1 MRNPR
6 GRGRRYVRKSKQ
18 YRGKRTAVL
27 SKPVKRA
34 IKQVI
39 NRQQERKYT
48 AESYQRQLN
57 AISNSTTNEM
67 FPCVPYT
74 IQAGA
79 GTASSSQRIGQK
91 VTCARMYSDF
101 HISLAP
107 GITGSKDLVVKLW
120 VLTSK
125 ALKNYDDI
133 SKWGTTGNRP
143 LPINFLNDGQGG
155 TSVPLGFLY
164 DLDKPVENE
173 EWTSHKE
180 VTFRL
185 SKSTGVLINNQSG
198 FAPSAPVA
206 MVMGGG
212 STFKRIRVY
221 HKAPKVLNFDANLG
235 QQYPENFAPVWTLSY
250 AYADGTAPVPANTDV
265 YVNVTNHME
274 FYDA

>member
-1 MRNPR
+1 MRIRRGGRKVRNQPR
-6 GRGRRYVRKSKQ
+6 RKRVAK
-18 YRGKRTAVL
+18 KAVL

-34 IKQVI
+34 ITTII

-57 AISNSTTNEM
+57 AVSNSTVNEM

-91 VTCARMYSDF
+91 ITCARMYTDF
-101 HISLAP
+101 HISLNT

-180 VTFRL
+180 FVFRL

-235 QQYPENFAPVWTLSY
+235 QQYPENFAPVWALSY
-250 AYADGTAPVPANTDV
+250 AYADGTPPVPANTDV
-265 YVNVTNHME
+265 YVNVTNHLE

>member
-1 MRNPR
+1 MPPRR
-6 GRGRRYVRKSKQ
+6 GRGKRAPARRQ
-18 YRGKRTAVL
+18 YRGKRTARL
-27 SKPVKRA
+27 SKPMRRA
-34 IKQVI
+34 IKLVI
-39 NRQQERKYT
+39 NKQQERKYT
-48 AESYQRQLN
+48 SESYQRNLN
-57 AISNSTTNEM
+57 AICNSTQNEM

-74 IQAGA
+74 VQAGA

-91 VTCARMYSDF
+91 VTCARMYTDF
-101 HISLAP
+101 HVSLNTAIS
-107 GITGSKDLVVKLW
+107 GSKDLVVKLW
-120 VLTSK
+120 VLSSK

-133 SKWGTTGNRP
+133 FRWGTSGNRP

-155 TSVPLGFLY
+155 TQTALGFLY

-180 VTFRL
+180 FTFRL

-198 FAPSAPVA
+198 FSPTAPVA

-221 HKAPKVLNFDANLG
+221 HKAPKVLNYDANLG
-235 QQYPENFAPVWTLSY
+235 NQYPENFAPVWTLSY
-250 AYADGTAPVPANTDV
+250 AYADGSPPVASNTDV